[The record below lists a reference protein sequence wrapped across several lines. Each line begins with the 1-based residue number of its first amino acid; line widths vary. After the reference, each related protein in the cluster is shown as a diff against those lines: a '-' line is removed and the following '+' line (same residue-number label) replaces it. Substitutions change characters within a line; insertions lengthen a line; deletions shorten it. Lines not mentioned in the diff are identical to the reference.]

1 MMGGTSGWQVYGEMW
16 TERRVRR
23 HWEAVIPRP
32 GMEREEMGWVLEKV
46 PQIAPQC
53 QVAPCLGRLAVS
65 PNCSNVDT
73 AFLPM
78 NAASR
83 QLDAGEILQ
92 VSRLQ
97 TSTEPCYMVTPA

>member
-1 MMGGTSGWQVYGEMW
+1 MEGKSGWQVYGEMW
-16 TERRVRR
+16 TERQVCR

-53 QVAPCLGRLAVS
+53 QVAPRLGRLAVT

-73 AFLPM
+73 AFLPTH
-78 NAASR
+78 AASR

-92 VSRLQ
+92 VSHLQ
-97 TSTEPCYMVTPA
+97 TSTELCYMITPA